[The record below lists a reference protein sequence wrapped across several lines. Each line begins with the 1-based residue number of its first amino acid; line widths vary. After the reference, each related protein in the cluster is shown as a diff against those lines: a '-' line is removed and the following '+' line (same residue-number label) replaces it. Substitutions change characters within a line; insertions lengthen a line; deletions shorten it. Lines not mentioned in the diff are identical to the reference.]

1 MFISISGEYD
11 RAYHVAG
18 YKQLTNVE
26 IEAHVYSRQQAREE
40 LERFLEAS
48 GLPERTRDELTSVQ
62 HETTSTD

>member
-1 MFISISGEYD
+1 MFITITGSID
-11 RAYHVAG
+11 NPYHRIGA
-18 YKQLTNVE
+18 KQLTNVE

-62 HETTSTD
+62 HEIASSD